1 MGSEEIGDRSIGSGE
16 LGLGLG
22 VVRGR
27 WWLVRGAA
35 VCQVRGV
42 DSQVWGGDNGKQVYS
57 QVYAIFAY
65 FDFTYEI
72 FCFALKRN

>member
-1 MGSEEIGDRSIGSGE
+1 MGSKEIGDRSIGSGE
-16 LGLGLG
+16 LGLG

-27 WWLVRGAA
+27 WWLVRGA
-35 VCQVRGV
+35 VGGV

>member
-16 LGLGLG
+16 LGLG

-27 WWLVRGAA
+27 WWLVRGA
-35 VCQVRGV
+35 VGGV

-57 QVYAIFAY
+57 QRVRCMLFSLILTSHTKYSVS
-65 FDFTYEI
+65 
-72 FCFALKRN
+72 L